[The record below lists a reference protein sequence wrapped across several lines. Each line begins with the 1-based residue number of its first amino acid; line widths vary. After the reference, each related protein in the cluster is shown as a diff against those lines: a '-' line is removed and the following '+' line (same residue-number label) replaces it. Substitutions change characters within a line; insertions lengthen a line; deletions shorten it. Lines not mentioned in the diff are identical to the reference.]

1 MTALYVM
8 PWRNSTAISR
18 TRAPCAQRRRRT
30 RVRCFVHGDTWR
42 GGGAHERPIGPCNIM
57 PPRIM
62 AIQGCNYIKSSL
74 STTYCSYIETNL
86 VSMAT
91 TRGERLRIAREKRFK
106 SARLAGKAMGIPVST
121 YGAHER
127 AQSPG
132 GRDYGPEDAKKYARR
147 FGVTPEWLLTRRE
160 PFPVGDHPPPPKV
173 PVVGYVGAGS
183 TAHFY
188 DVAQA
193 DLDEGY
199 GPPRAA
205 EKMSAVEVRGDRLG
219 PYLNRGF
226 GFYDE
231 VRNPMTPDLIGQ
243 LCVVGLTDGRVL
255 VKQVQRGRAEG
266 LYTLHSAIE
275 KPIPDVAIEWA
286 ARVNSI
292 SRGS

>member
-1 MTALYVM
+1 
-8 PWRNSTAISR
+8 
-18 TRAPCAQRRRRT
+18 
-30 RVRCFVHGDTWR
+30 
-42 GGGAHERPIGPCNIM
+42 
-57 PPRIM
+57 M
-62 AIQGCNYIKSSL
+62 AIRGYNYIKSSL
-74 STTYCSYIETNL
+74 STTYCSYIGTSL
-86 VSMAT
+86 VFMAT

-147 FGVTPEWLLTRRE
+147 FGVTPEWLLTGRE
-160 PFPVGDHPPPPKV
+160 PFPVGDEPPPPKV

-188 DVAQA
+188 DVAQP
-193 DLDEGY
+193 DLDEVY
-199 GPPRAA
+199 GPPGAA
-205 EKMSAVEVRGDRLG
+205 EKMSAVEVRGDSLG
-219 PYLNRGF
+219 PYFNRWYV
-226 GFYDE
+226 FYDE

-255 VKQVQRGRAEG
+255 VKQVQRGRSEG
-266 LYTLHSAIE
+266 LYTLHSATE
-275 KPIPDVAIEWA
+275 KPITDVAIEWA